1 MGPFSCRGFHLESGM
16 GGGTPKGEFAMTSF
30 GAPSPH
36 GPELRSCTILSE
48 EKPVFNLLQD
58 HIV

>member
-1 MGPFSCRGFHLESGM
+1 MGPFNCCGFHLESGR
-16 GGGTPKGEFAMTSF
+16 GGRTPRGEFAMTSF
-30 GAPSPH
+30 GAASPP